1 MSEPEPYPTPGPAP
15 YELPNDKSQA
25 VNKKKLALRYVLDTV
40 EKAVRELEADFAETG
55 DKSPAESITDGLG
68 GSGSAWKSTLAD
80 QMRTDFSGVISDI
93 CSCISSEEGKVRSE
107 WNSEPQFVDKT
118 DPRAEWGKR

>member
-1 MSEPEPYPTPGPAP
+1 MSEPEPNPTPGPAP
-15 YELPNDKSQA
+15 YELPKDKSQA
-25 VNKKKLALRYVLDTV
+25 LNKKKLALRYVLDTV
-40 EKAVRELEADFAETG
+40 EKAVKELEADYTDTG
-55 DKSPAESITDGLG
+55 KKPPSESLTDGLG

-80 QMRTDFSGVISDI
+80 QMRTDCSGVINDI

-118 DPRAEWGKR
+118 DPRAEWDKR

>member
-1 MSEPEPYPTPGPAP
+1 MSEPEPNPTPGPAP
-15 YELPNDKSQA
+15 YELPKDKSQA
-25 VNKKKLALRYVLDTV
+25 LNKKKLALRYVLDTV
-40 EKAVRELEADFAETG
+40 EKAVKELEADYTDTG
-55 DKSPAESITDGLG
+55 KNPPSESLTDGLG

-80 QMRTDFSGVISDI
+80 QMRIDFSGVINDI

-118 DPRAEWGKR
+118 DPRAEWDKR

>member
-25 VNKKKLALRYVLDTV
+25 VNKKKLALRYVLDTI
-40 EKAVRELEADFAETG
+40 EKAATELEADFAAVG
-55 DKSPAESITDGLG
+55 KKSPSESLTDGLG

-80 QMRTDFSGVISDI
+80 QLRTDFSGVISDI

>member
-25 VNKKKLALRYVLDTV
+25 VNKKKLALRYVLDTI
-40 EKAVRELEADFAETG
+40 EKAVTELEADFAAAG
-55 DKSPAESITDGLG
+55 KKSPSESLTDGLG

-80 QMRTDFSGVISDI
+80 QLRTDFSGVISDI

>member
-40 EKAVRELEADFAETG
+40 EKAVEELKADYAETG
-55 DKSPAESITDGLG
+55 GKPPSESLTDGLG

-93 CSCISSEEGKVRSE
+93 CSCVSSEEGKVRSE

-118 DPRAEWGKR
+118 DPRAKWDKR

>member
-25 VNKKKLALRYVLDTV
+25 VNKKKLALRYVLDTI
-40 EKAVRELEADFAETG
+40 EKAATELEADFAEAG
-55 DKSPAESITDGLG
+55 KKSPSESLTDGLG

-80 QMRTDFSGVISDI
+80 QLRTDFSGAISDI
-93 CSCISSEEGKVRSE
+93 CSCISSEEGKVRFE

-118 DPRAEWGKR
+118 DPRAKWDKR